1 MEKDQLTD
9 FRPWIELR
17 YLTRQR
23 LNGLDEFQNELQQI
37 GSLHKRAIWS
47 TAAGSDSDLW
57 LVVKFGLEL
66 VASGIAYDLIKLSV
80 KKLADALKRLYKKN
94 ENEQLW
100 SLDLEYDD
108 LTIRFYGIK
117 HPDMSHIV
125 KFMDDFPIHL
135 DFLKSINIKNINT
148 IEIVDF
154 DIIGMPNEDELAM
167 GKDWLF
173 RYWKIFCEYGMDIVY
188 YDSFEKKLLL
198 DCQ

>member
-1 MEKDQLTD
+1 MVDSKITD

-23 LNGLDEFQNELQQI
+23 LNGLDEFKDELRQI
-37 GSLHKRAIWS
+37 GSLHKRANWS
-47 TAAGSDSDLW
+47 PAAGSDSDLW

-80 KKLADALKRLYKKN
+80 KKLVDALKRLYKKN

-108 LTIRFYGIK
+108 LTIRFYEIE
-117 HPDMSHIV
+117 HQDMSHIV

-154 DIIGMPNEDELAM
+154 DIIGMPNEDELTM
-167 GKDWLF
+167 EKNRLF

-188 YDSFEKKLLL
+188 YDSFEKKLIPE
-198 DCQ
+198 C